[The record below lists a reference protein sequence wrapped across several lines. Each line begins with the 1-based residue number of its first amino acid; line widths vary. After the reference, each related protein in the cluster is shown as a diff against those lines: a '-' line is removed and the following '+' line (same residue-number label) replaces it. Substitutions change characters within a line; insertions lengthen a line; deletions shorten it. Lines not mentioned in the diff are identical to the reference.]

1 MIAGEEFPNIKLNA
15 LLWQIEDNTNVR
27 IVKYE
32 NDSIVKEGNAQT
44 VYRSLRYGDFEV
56 VGVEIHNSAIE
67 ITIKTEIQ
75 RLLNHQT
82 KIC

>member
-44 VYRSLRYGDFEV
+44 VYRSLRYCDFEV